1 MSFTPL
7 WNITVNIQSLLSLNN
22 DTNTKTLTYWLKMS
36 CVGIK
41 WLLKDLNRRQT
52 LLAGCSLET
61 HFYTSAMLLDVTSEQ
76 ICPLSQTPVMSA
88 AQCMSAFHITS
99 WGSISAHS
107 CFTLSHILKN
117 TIYNHR
123 NNTIQ

>member
-7 WNITVNIQSLLSLNN
+7 WNIIVNIQSLLSLNN

-117 TIYNHR
+117 TRYNHR

>member
-41 WLLKDLNRRQT
+41 QLLKDFNRRQT
-52 LLAGCSLET
+52 LPAGCSLET

-88 AQCMSAFHITS
+88 AQYMSAFHITS

>member
-22 DTNTKTLTYWLKMS
+22 NTNTKTLTYWLKMS

-41 WLLKDLNRRQT
+41 QLLKDLNRRQT

-88 AQCMSAFHITS
+88 AQYMSAFHITS